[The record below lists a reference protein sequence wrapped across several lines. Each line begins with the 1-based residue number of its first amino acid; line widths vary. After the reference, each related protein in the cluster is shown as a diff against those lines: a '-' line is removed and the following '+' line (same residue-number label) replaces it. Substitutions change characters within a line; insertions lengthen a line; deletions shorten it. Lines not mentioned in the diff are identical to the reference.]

1 MRILKLTLK
10 KAPFEVMVTGE
21 KKSEYRTNSKWM
33 YSRIYHPMGMPKQ
46 YDYVEFTNGY
56 GKDKPKFLV
65 EFKGFHFLGHGIHTE
80 PYSTGF
86 HVGFLPGGTIEIK
99 LGKIIK
105 IENYDLAAK

>member
-21 KKSEYRTNSKWM
+21 KTSEYRTNSKWM
-33 YSRIYHPMGMPKQ
+33 ISRIYGKNGFPKQ

-56 GKDKPKFLV
+56 GGYLPKFLV

-80 PYSTGF
+80 PYSNGF
-86 HVGFLPGGTIEIK
+86 HIGYLPSGTIEIK
-99 LGKIIK
+99 LGKVVK
-105 IENYDLAAK
+105 IENYNL